1 VLALLELAWLLELS
15 WLLELT
21 RLLELITGLL
31 ELEDWLVTLAELLL
45 FEVDLLDEVLVLL
58 EVDLAELT
66 RVGVAAI
73 ALQT

>member
-1 VLALLELAWLLELS
+1 VLALLELA

-31 ELEDWLVTLAELLL
+31 ELEAWLVTLAELLL

-58 EVDLAELT
+58 EVDFAELT